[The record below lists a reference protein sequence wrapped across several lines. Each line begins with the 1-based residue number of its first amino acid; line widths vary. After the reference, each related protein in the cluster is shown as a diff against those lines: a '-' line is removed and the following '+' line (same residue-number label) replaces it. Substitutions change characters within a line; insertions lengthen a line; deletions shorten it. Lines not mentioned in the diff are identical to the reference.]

1 MVNLREIIVFFFVGI
16 LNTSVDIGV
25 FSILKYVLQ
34 IPNDSPYIL
43 IINFVSVSISIIV
56 SFIANKYGT
65 FQSKDAI
72 AKKEIGLF
80 LVVNAVSFAINSLI
94 LIIVIGII
102 PSNFII
108 DSAILGKLFGT
119 GGSMIISFIGYKVL
133 VFKK

>member
-1 MVNLREIIVFFFVGI
+1 LVNLREIIVFFFVGI